1 MVEVNT
7 IFDGV
12 TATDEILESSVFVNA
27 DFLFFETPNLASNEG
42 YELAVSLSVNIVEEL
57 DINTVDF
64 GNREI
69 PIEFPNNV
77 ADTQVLIPVPREIT
91 QTKLNCKILLITTQ
105 EIRLIIHAVSS
116 QVLNSELLEQLE
128 NNNNNSQNQGEQII
142 DTIID
147 IIKVSGGDVS
157 ALLPLI
163 ENVVTILDSLSGIEI
178 PALPPSV
185 DTISELEAFY

>member
-1 MVEVNT
+1 MVEVKT

-27 DFLFFETPNLASNEG
+27 DFLFFETPNLGNNEG
-42 YELAVSLSVNIVEEL
+42 YELAVSLSVNVIEEL

-64 GNREI
+64 GSYEI
-69 PIEFPNNV
+69 PISFTNNV
-77 ADTQVLIPVPREIT
+77 ADTQVIIPIPREVA
-91 QTKLNCKILLITTQ
+91 QTKLNCKILLITTH

-116 QVLNSELLEQLE
+116 QVLNSDLLEE
-128 NNNNNSQNQGEQII
+128 ITNSNNNQNQGEQII
-142 DTIID
+142 NTVID
-147 IIKVSGGDVS
+147 IIRVSGGDVS

-163 ENVVTILDSLSGIEI
+163 DNVVTGLDSLSGVQI

-185 DTISELEAFY
+185 DTITELEAFY